1 MQSRFINRPT
11 DPFCSYRDLK
21 NVAPYEDEG
30 PPAVL
35 FHEFL
40 LMLLYVDLDNVQR
53 FAGKHGEVEA
63 RRAYA
68 LLETWAMDEQSR
80 NAVCHAGQVLRAGR
94 AVPQYGLR
102 GFEAIALYQ
111 ATLVLWVYGVL
122 QCAVVPAKSSK
133 EKAGQNHP
141 VPSTVSASNEFFLP
155 RQNEGDKRVLLDG
168 PVIADVKRYVE
179 LGQGAPGLSL
189 ERGINQTDKFCDLRN
204 SQSVMAVG
212 VSVLESNYTSNS
224 GKEKNLPPLPG
235 RLRDLMQ
242 ALGAL
247 PDVQVT

>member
-1 MQSRFINRPT
+1 
-11 DPFCSYRDLK
+11 
-21 NVAPYEDEG
+21 
-30 PPAVL
+30 
-35 FHEFL
+35 
-40 LMLLYVDLDNVQR
+40 MLLYVDLDNVQR
-53 FAGKHGEVEA
+53 FAGKHGEIEA

-68 LLETWAMDEQSR
+68 LLETWAVDEQSR

-102 GFEAIALYQ
+102 GFESIALYQ

-122 QCAVVPAKSSK
+122 QCAVVPTISSK
-133 EKAGQNHP
+133 EKASLNHP
-141 VPSTVSASNEFFLP
+141 ASLTVGASNECLLS
-155 RQNEGDKRVLLDG
+155 RQSEDERRILLDG
-168 PVIADVKRYVE
+168 PVTTDVKRYVE
-179 LGQGAPGLSL
+179 LGRGAPGLSL
-189 ERGINQTDKFCDLRN
+189 ERSDHQTTQFCDLRN
-204 SQSVMAVG
+204 LQSVMAVG

-224 GKEKNLPPLPG
+224 GKEKSLPPLPG